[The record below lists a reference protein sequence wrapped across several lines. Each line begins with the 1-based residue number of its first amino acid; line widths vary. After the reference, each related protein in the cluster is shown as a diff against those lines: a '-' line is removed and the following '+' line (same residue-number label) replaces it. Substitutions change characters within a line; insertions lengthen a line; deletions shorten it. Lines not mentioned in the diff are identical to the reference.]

1 MPSRLKLRHNSASAD
16 ERKEREAVVSKV
28 WENLLTV
35 LAVVYLAAFSYP
47 AFVSEISAAD
57 LNKLELVQWA
67 TWIIF
72 ALDVIMGLLKAP
84 NRKRYLKTHP
94 LEIVSVVLPFL
105 RPLRLLRV
113 ISFGALVIQKIAVG
127 KQIAITL
134 KVFLFSILIAYIA
147 AVQITITEREVANS
161 NIKSFGDGLWWAVT
175 TVTTVGYGDR
185 FPTTSVGRVIAVG
198 LMLVGI
204 SLMGVIT
211 ASVAAWFVKMSQ
223 EDSDP
228 SVKS

>member
-1 MPSRLKLRHNSASAD
+1 MN
-16 ERKEREAVVSKV
+16 KV

-35 LAVVYLAAFSYP
+35 LALIYLAAFSYP
-47 AFVSEISAAD
+47 AFVSDISAAD
-57 LNKLELVQWA
+57 LGKLELVQWA

-72 ALDVIMGLLKAP
+72 ALDLIMGLWKAP
-84 NRKRYLKTHP
+84 SKKRYLKTHP

-147 AVQITITEREVANS
+147 AVQITITEREVASS

-223 EDSDP
+223 EDSDNQLD
-228 SVKS
+228 

>member
-1 MPSRLKLRHNSASAD
+1 MAKS
-16 ERKEREAVVSKV
+16 
-28 WENLLTV
+28 WENALTV
-35 LAVVYLAAFSYP
+35 LALIYLAAFSFP
-47 AFVSEISAAD
+47 AFVTEISLSTQIRLD
-57 LNKLELVQWA
+57 IVQWA
-67 TWIIF
+67 TWALF
-72 ALDVIMGLLKAP
+72 ALDLVIGIWKSDDKKAYLKA
-84 NRKRYLKTHP
+84 HP
-94 LEIVSVVLPFL
+94 LEILTVALPFL

-113 ISFGALVIQKIAVG
+113 VSFGALVIQKVAVG
-127 KQIAITL
+127 KQIAITF

-147 AVQITITEREVANS
+147 AVQITITERDVSNS

-185 FPTTSVGRVIAVG
+185 FPTTSVGRVLAVG

-223 EDSDP
+223 EESNP
-228 SVKS
+228 KL